1 MPHGEGIGSRNTGRG
16 TRSTG
21 NRPGKSGFSFPARP
35 TNIRRQNQTRKEF
48 IGSRTPSSR
57 PIRPVAGTGQITA
70 PPSGGSRRVTSTPSG
85 SPSGGTGGTGST
97 PVDRSQEE
105 TSLEKLRSERLA
117 AAISAIGAQF
127 ASQEGAL
134 NSQIG
139 DIKNLFNRGI
149 SDSLRTEESTIRNQE
164 ASAASRGLG
173 RSGIFAQDLAR
184 ALAPIAESRA
194 DLIGRTGFEEGL
206 RNFQDQL
213 GIEDVSGIET
223 GTSIRDVESQIGL
236 LGQQRASAEA
246 EAQLQ
251 AEQDQ
256 LDIAELLALIT
267 AGLK

>member
-1 MPHGEGIGSRNTGRG
+1 MPHGEGIGSRNAGGG
-16 TRSTG
+16 TRSTIAG
-21 NRPGKSGFSFPARP
+21 PGGGGFSFPTRP
-35 TNIRRQNQTRKEF
+35 RNIRRQNQTRNQF
-48 IGSRTPSSR
+48 IGSRTVSSN
-57 PIRPVAGTGQITA
+57 PISVVAGTGQITA
-70 PPSGGSRRVTSTPSG
+70 PPTATRARVTSTPSG
-85 SPSGGTGGTGST
+85 SPSGGTGGTTST
-97 PVDRSQEE
+97 AIDRSQQD
-105 TSLEKLRSERLA
+105 SDLERLRSERLA

-127 ASQEGAL
+127 ASQEGQL

-139 DIKNLFNRGI
+139 DIKDLFNRGI
-149 SDSLRTEESTIRNQE
+149 ADSLRTEDTAIRNQE
-164 ASAASRGLG
+164 ADAAGRGLG

-184 ALAPIAESRA
+184 ALAPIAENRA
-194 DLIGRTGFEEGL
+194 DLIGKTGFEEGL

-213 GIEDVSGIET
+213 GIEDISGIET
-223 GTSIRDVESQIGL
+223 GTAIRDIESQIGL